1 MQFVLHKQFVLP
13 KQFVG
18 FMSFLSGDVMGRVEG
33 KVAIVTGGAMGL
45 GEADARA
52 LAREGARVVVT
63 DVNRELGAAVAK
75 DIGGEY
81 RFHDVTNEEQ
91 WIALIADVVKTH
103 GGLHI
108 LVNNAGIVEP
118 GNIETQ
124 TYAEYKRQMAVSA
137 DGTFLGCKY
146 AVPAIAKSGG
156 GSIVNMAS
164 IASKRGVHNVSA
176 YCAAKGAV
184 EALTRAVAV
193 HCLTANNKVRCNS
206 IHPGS
211 IDTPMVRGVGAKMV
225 AAGLVSAQ
233 TPTSPPPR
241 PQRLGDPSDIAN
253 IVVYLASDES
263 RFMSGQEFIPDG
275 GLSAVMAP
283 FPS

>member
-1 MQFVLHKQFVLP
+1 
-13 KQFVG
+13 
-18 FMSFLSGDVMGRVEG
+18 MGRVEG

-52 LAREGARVVVT
+52 LAREGARVILT

-75 DIGGEY
+75 AIGGEY
-81 RFHDVTNEEQ
+81 RFHDVTNEAQ
-91 WIALIADVVKTH
+91 WIELIGDVMKKY
-103 GGLHI
+103 GALHI

-124 TYAEYKRQMAVSA
+124 TYEAYKRQMAVSA

-146 AVPAIAKSGG
+146 AVPAMTKSGG
-156 GSIVNMAS
+156 GSIINMAS

-184 EALTRAVAV
+184 EALSRAVAV
-193 HCLTANNKVRCNS
+193 HCLIEKNNVRCNS

-211 IDTPMVRGVGAKMV
+211 IDTPMVRGIGAKLA
-225 AAGLVSAQ
+225 AAGLVNVQ
-233 TPTSPPPR
+233 TPGTPR
-241 PQRLGDPSDIAN
+241 PTQQRLGEPLDIGN
-253 IVVYLASDES
+253 LVLFLASDES
-263 RFMSGQEFIPDG
+263 KFISGQEFIPDG
-275 GLSAVMAP
+275 GISAVMAP

>member
-1 MQFVLHKQFVLP
+1 
-13 KQFVG
+13 
-18 FMSFLSGDVMGRVEG
+18 MGRVEG

-45 GEADARA
+45 GEADARV

-63 DVNRELGAAVAK
+63 DVNRELGAKVAEQ
-75 DIGGEY
+75 IGGEY
-81 RFHDVTNEEQ
+81 RYHDVTDEAQ
-91 WIALIADVVKTH
+91 WKQLIADVGARH
-103 GGLHI
+103 GALHI

-118 GNIETQ
+118 GTIESQ

-146 AVPAIAKSGG
+146 AVPLMAKSGG

-164 IASKRGVHNVSA
+164 IASKRGVHTVTA

-184 EALTRAVAV
+184 EALSRAVAV
-193 HCLTANNKVRCNS
+193 HCLTQKNGVRCNS

-211 IDTPMVRGVGAKMV
+211 IDTPMVRGIGAKMV
-225 AAGLVSAQ
+225 AAGMVTADNQ
-233 TPTSPPPR
+233 APPR
-241 PQRLGDPSDIAN
+241 QQRLGEPIDIASL
-253 IVVYLASDES
+253 VLFLASDES
-263 RFMSGQEFIPDG
+263 KFITGQEFVPDG
-275 GLSAVMAP
+275 GVSAVMAP

>member
-1 MQFVLHKQFVLP
+1 
-13 KQFVG
+13 
-18 FMSFLSGDVMGRVEG
+18 
-33 KVAIVTGGAMGL
+33 MGL
-45 GEADARA
+45 GEADARI

-75 DIGGEY
+75 DIDGEY
-81 RFHDVTNEEQ
+81 RFHDVTDEAQ
-91 WIALIADVVKTH
+91 WQQLIADVAKKF

-118 GNIETQ
+118 GTIESQ

-146 AVPAIAKSGG
+146 AVPVIAKSGG

-164 IASKRGVHNVSA
+164 IASKRGVHNVTA

-184 EALTRAVAV
+184 EALSRAVAV
-193 HCLTANNKVRCNS
+193 HCLVQKNNVRCNS

-211 IDTPMVRGVGAKMV
+211 IDTPMVRGIGPKLV
-225 AAGLVSAQ
+225 AAGLVASQNETPSARQ
-233 TPTSPPPR
+233 
-241 PQRLGDPSDIAN
+241 QRLGEPLDIAN
-253 IVVYLASDES
+253 LVLFLASDES
-263 RFMSGQEFIPDG
+263 KFITGQEFVPDG
-275 GLSAVMAP
+275 GVSAVMAP

>member
-1 MQFVLHKQFVLP
+1 
-13 KQFVG
+13 
-18 FMSFLSGDVMGRVEG
+18 MGRMEG

-45 GEADARA
+45 GEADSRA

-63 DVNRELGAAVAK
+63 DVNRERGAAVAK
-75 DIGGEY
+75 SIGAEY
-81 RFHDVTNEEQ
+81 VFHDVTNEAQ
-91 WIALIADVVKTH
+91 WTQLIADVVKKY
-103 GGLHI
+103 GALHV

-124 TYAEYKRQMAVSA
+124 TYDEYKRQMAVSA

-156 GSIVNMAS
+156 GSIINMAS
-164 IASKRGVHNVSA
+164 IASKRGVHNVAA

-184 EALTRAVAV
+184 EALSRAVAV
-193 HCLTANNKVRCNS
+193 HCLIEKNNVRCNS

-211 IDTPMVRGVGAKMV
+211 IDTPMVRGIGAKLV
-225 AAGLVSAQ
+225 AAGLVNTQ
-233 TPTSPPPR
+233 TPNTPPPAQ
-241 PQRLGDPSDIAN
+241 QRLGEPLDIAN
-253 IVVYLASDES
+253 LVLFLASDES
-263 RFMSGQEFIPDG
+263 KFISGQEFVPDG
-275 GLSAVMAP
+275 GISAVMAP

>member
-1 MQFVLHKQFVLP
+1 
-13 KQFVG
+13 
-18 FMSFLSGDVMGRVEG
+18 MGRVDG

-45 GEADARA
+45 GEADARV

-75 DIGGEY
+75 QIGGEY
-81 RFHDVTNEEQ
+81 CFHDVTDEAQ
-91 WIALIADVVKTH
+91 WQALIADVAKKY

-118 GNIETQ
+118 GTIESQ

-146 AVPAIAKSGG
+146 AVPVMAKSGG

-164 IASKRGVHNVSA
+164 IASKRGVHSVTA

-184 EALTRAVAV
+184 EALSRAVAV
-193 HCLTANNKVRCNS
+193 HCLTQNNRVRCNS

-211 IDTPMVRGVGAKMV
+211 IDTPMVRGIGAKMV
-225 AAGLVSAQ
+225 AAGLVNTQ
-233 TPTSPPPR
+233 SPGSPSPR
-241 PQRLGDPSDIAN
+241 QQRLGEPIDIAN
-253 IVVYLASDES
+253 LVLFLASDES
-263 RFMSGQEFIPDG
+263 KFITGQEFVPDG
-275 GLSAVMAP
+275 GVSAVMAP

>member
-1 MQFVLHKQFVLP
+1 
-13 KQFVG
+13 
-18 FMSFLSGDVMGRVEG
+18 MGRVDG

-63 DVNRELGAAVAK
+63 DVNRERGAAVAQQ
-75 DIGGEY
+75 IGGEY
-81 RFHDVTNEEQ
+81 RFHDVTSEAQ
-91 WIALIADVVKTH
+91 WIELIDHVEKQY
-103 GGLHI
+103 GGLHV

-124 TYAEYKRQMAVSA
+124 TYDAYKRQMAVSA

-146 AVPAIAKSGG
+146 AVPAIARSGG

-184 EALTRAVAV
+184 EALSRAVAV
-193 HCLTANNKVRCNS
+193 HCLTQKNNVRCNS

-211 IDTPMVRGVGAKMV
+211 IDTPMVRGIGAKMA
-225 AAGLVSAQ
+225 AAGLANVP
-233 TPTSPPPR
+233 TPASPR
-241 PQRLGDPSDIAN
+241 PAAQRLGEPEDIAN

-263 RFMSGQEFIPDG
+263 KFMNGQEFIPDG
-275 GLSAVMAP
+275 GISAVMAA

>member
-1 MQFVLHKQFVLP
+1 
-13 KQFVG
+13 
-18 FMSFLSGDVMGRVEG
+18 MGRVDG

-63 DVNRELGAAVAK
+63 DVNRELGAAVAAA
-75 DIGGEY
+75 IGGEY
-81 RFHDVTNEEQ
+81 RFHDVTNEAQ
-91 WIALIADVVKTH
+91 WIELIADVVRRYS
-103 GGLHI
+103 GLHI

-118 GNIETQ
+118 GTIESQ
-124 TYAEYKRQMAVSA
+124 TYDEYKRQMAVSA

-156 GSIVNMAS
+156 GSIINMAS
-164 IASKRGVHNVSA
+164 IASKRGVHNVTA

-184 EALTRAVAV
+184 ESLSRAVAV
-193 HCLTANNKVRCNS
+193 HCLIEKNNVRCNS

-211 IDTPMVRGVGAKMV
+211 IDTPMVRGIGAKLV
-225 AAGLVSAQ
+225 AAGLVNMQA
-233 TPTSPPPR
+233 PNSPPPR
-241 PQRLGDPSDIAN
+241 QRLGEPLDIAN
-253 IVVYLASDES
+253 LVLFLASDES
-263 RFMSGQEFIPDG
+263 KFISGQEFIPDG
-275 GLSAVMAP
+275 GISAVMAP

>member
-1 MQFVLHKQFVLP
+1 
-13 KQFVG
+13 
-18 FMSFLSGDVMGRVEG
+18 MGRVDG

-45 GEADARA
+45 GAADSRA

-75 DIGGEY
+75 EIGGEF
-81 RFHDVTNEEQ
+81 RFHDVANEAQ
-91 WIALIADVVKTH
+91 WKELISDVVKKY

-124 TYAEYKRQMAVSA
+124 TYDDYKKQMAVSA

-156 GSIVNMAS
+156 GSIINMAS
-164 IASKRGVHNVSA
+164 IASKRGVHNVAA

-184 EALTRAVAV
+184 EALSRAVAV
-193 HCLTANNKVRCNS
+193 HCLTEKNNVRCNS

-211 IDTPMVRGVGAKMV
+211 IDTPMVRGIGAKLA
-225 AAGLVSAQ
+225 AAGLVNVQ
-233 TPTSPPPR
+233 TPDSPR
-241 PQRLGDPSDIAN
+241 PTQQRLGEPLDIGN
-253 IVVYLASDES
+253 LVVFLASDES
-263 RFMSGQEFIPDG
+263 KFISGQEFIPDG
-275 GLSAVMAP
+275 GISAVMAA

>member
-1 MQFVLHKQFVLP
+1 
-13 KQFVG
+13 
-18 FMSFLSGDVMGRVEG
+18 MGRMEG

-45 GEADARA
+45 GEADSRA

-63 DVNRELGAAVAK
+63 DVNRERGAAVAK
-75 DIGGEY
+75 SIGGEY
-81 RFHDVTNEEQ
+81 VFHDVTNEAQ
-91 WIALIADVVKTH
+91 WTQLIADVVKKY
-103 GGLHI
+103 GALHV

-124 TYAEYKRQMAVSA
+124 TYDEYKRQMAVSA

-156 GSIVNMAS
+156 GSIINMAS
-164 IASKRGVHNVSA
+164 IASKRGVHNVAA

-184 EALTRAVAV
+184 EALSRAVAV
-193 HCLTANNKVRCNS
+193 HCLIEKNNVRCNS

-211 IDTPMVRGVGAKMV
+211 IDTPMVRGIGAKLV
-225 AAGLVSAQ
+225 AAGLVNTQ
-233 TPTSPPPR
+233 TPNTPPPTQ
-241 PQRLGDPSDIAN
+241 QRLGEPLDIAN
-253 IVVYLASDES
+253 LVLFLASDES
-263 RFMSGQEFIPDG
+263 KFISGQEFVPDG
-275 GLSAVMAP
+275 GISAVMAP

>member
-1 MQFVLHKQFVLP
+1 
-13 KQFVG
+13 
-18 FMSFLSGDVMGRVEG
+18 MGRLDG

-52 LAREGARVVVT
+52 LAREGARVILT

-75 DIGGEY
+75 AIGGEY
-81 RFHDVTNEEQ
+81 RFHDVTDEAQ
-91 WIALIADVVKTH
+91 WIELIGDVMKKY
-103 GGLHI
+103 GALHI

-124 TYAEYKRQMAVSA
+124 TYEAYKRQMAVSA

-146 AVPAIAKSGG
+146 AMPAMAKSGG
-156 GSIVNMAS
+156 GSIINMAS
-164 IASKRGVHNVSA
+164 IASKRGIANVTA

-184 EALTRAVAV
+184 EAMSRAVAV
-193 HCLTANNKVRCNS
+193 HGLTEKNNVRCNS

-211 IDTPMVRGVGAKMV
+211 IDTPMVRGIGAKLA
-225 AAGLVSAQ
+225 AAGLVNVQ
-233 TPTSPPPR
+233 TPDSPR
-241 PQRLGDPSDIAN
+241 PVQQRLGEPLDIAN
-253 IVVYLASDES
+253 LVVFLASDES
-263 RFMSGQEFIPDG
+263 KFISGQEFIPDG
-275 GLSAVMAP
+275 GISAVMAP

>member
-1 MQFVLHKQFVLP
+1 
-13 KQFVG
+13 
-18 FMSFLSGDVMGRVEG
+18 MGRVDG

-45 GEADARA
+45 GEADARI

-63 DVNRELGAAVAK
+63 DVNRELGGTVAK
-75 DIGGEY
+75 SIGGEY
-81 RFHDVTNEEQ
+81 RFHDVTNEGQ
-91 WIALIADVVKTH
+91 WIELIADVAKKY
-103 GGLHI
+103 GALHI

-124 TYAEYKRQMAVSA
+124 TYEEYKRQMAVSA

-164 IASKRGVHNVSA
+164 IASKRGVHNVAA

-184 EALTRAVAV
+184 EALSRAVAV
-193 HCLTANNKVRCNS
+193 HCLTQRNSVRCNS

-211 IDTPMVRGVGAKMV
+211 IDTPMVRGIGAKLV
-225 AAGLVSAQ
+225 AAGLVNMQA
-233 TPTSPPPR
+233 PNSPPPTQ
-241 PQRLGDPSDIAN
+241 QRLGEPLDIAN
-253 IVVYLASDES
+253 LVLFLASDES
-263 RFMSGQEFIPDG
+263 KFISGQEFIPDG
-275 GLSAVMAP
+275 GISAVMAA
-283 FPS
+283 FPG